1 VFISNVALALTA
13 SFLVWVVAFLL
24 FIVAVRRRLF
34 GRYVHGFFYSIA
46 IAVAGAA
53 MMSAMVVGRWG
64 FVAARETVDGEV
76 ATALG
81 NVASV
86 VEGQLEAD
94 LRQMR
99 GTLEQLARRIAP
111 LVGHSSSGDLREQLD
126 ELHALVPR
134 YLQLRILSP
143 HGDVLATSDDNLPEA
158 MNRVAVAYALDGVP
172 FVSEAFPSKPYK
184 VEVVALAVPVKTA
197 TGEVIAVITAI
208 FDLQSMLEELVS
220 GSRFNQ
226 SGSAVI
232 VDGEGDIV
240 AHPDRTRLGVSVQH
254 YPAVAR
260 AWATRGSG
268 SQVARN
274 DAGVERLF
282 FYRAFRNPST
292 VGRQP
297 WVLMT
302 EIDEAEE
309 MAVLRRLQRELY
321 AGVLV
326 LLLAS
331 VFLAYQVAASVET
344 PLASLKLL
352 AARLGRGDLEAHS
365 MVTGRDLAG
374 SLAASLDSMA
384 AGLRERDRVKEVFG
398 RYIATQVS
406 DRILKGDV
414 NLGGESREV
423 TILFSDIRN
432 FTAMSEE
439 MAPQQ
444 VVGFLNDYFSEMV
457 EAVFEQEGVLDKFLG
472 DGLMA
477 VFGSLGDQPDHP
489 RRAVRA
495 ALRMKALL
503 GKING
508 ERAVAGQPPIA
519 IGVGIHTAEVIVG
532 NIGSSRRLEYTV
544 IGDGVN
550 TSSRVQALNK
560 EFGTT
565 ILITE
570 TTFEAVKQEFQC
582 RPMPETRIR
591 GKQRALKFYEV
602 VSARDATSVVEPH
615 AELAS
620 L

>member
-1 VFISNVALALTA
+1 VFISNVALALTV
-13 SFLVWVVAFLL
+13 SFLLWVLVFLL
-24 FIVAVRRRLF
+24 FILALRKRWF
-34 GRYVHGFFYSIA
+34 SRYVHGFFFSVA

-53 MMSAMVVGRWG
+53 MMAAVVVGRWG
-64 FVAARETVDGEV
+64 FVAAKETVDAEV
-76 ATALG
+76 GSALE

-86 VEGQLEAD
+86 VEGQVLAD
-94 LRQMR
+94 LRHMR
-99 GTLEQLARRIAP
+99 TTIEQLARRVAP
-111 LVGHSSSGDLREQLD
+111 LVGHASSADLRGQLD
-126 ELHALVPR
+126 ELHTLVPR
-134 YLQLRILSP
+134 YLQLRVVNL
-143 HGDVLATSDDNLPEA
+143 HGDIIAASDDHLPEA
-158 MNRVAVAYALDGVP
+158 MNRVAVAYALDGTP
-172 FVSEAFPSKPYK
+172 YVSEAFASKPFRR
-184 VEVVALAVPVKTA
+184 EVVALAMPVKDPA
-197 TGEVIAVITAI
+197 GAVVAVVTAI
-208 FDLQSMLEELVS
+208 FDLQAMLEELVS

-226 SGSAVI
+226 SGFAVI

-240 AHPDRTRLGVSVQH
+240 AHPDSSRIGASVQQ
-254 YPAVAR
+254 YPAVAQ

-268 SQVARN
+268 SVLAKN
-274 DAGVERLF
+274 AAGVERRF

-309 MAVLRRLQRELY
+309 LAVLRRLQRELY
-321 AGVLV
+321 AGIA
-326 LLLAS
+326 LLLVVS
-331 VFLAYQVAASVET
+331 VALAYQIAASLEG
-344 PLASLKLL
+344 PLTSLKQL
-352 AARLGRGDLEAHS
+352 AARLGQGDLEAHS
-365 MVTGRDLAG
+365 TVTGRDLAG

-414 NLGGESREV
+414 NLGGEAREV

-432 FTAMSEE
+432 FTSMSEE

-444 VVGFLNDYFSEMV
+444 VVAFLNDYFSEMV
-457 EAVFEQEGVLDKFLG
+457 EAVFEHGGVLDKFLG

-489 RRAVRA
+489 VKAVRA

-508 ERAVAGQPPIA
+508 ERAVSGQPPIA

-570 TTFEAVKQEFQC
+570 TTWESVKDEFDC
-582 RPMPETRIR
+582 RPMPETKIR

-602 VSARDATSVVEPH
+602 VAARDAAVPAMS
-615 AELAS
+615 A
-620 L
+620 